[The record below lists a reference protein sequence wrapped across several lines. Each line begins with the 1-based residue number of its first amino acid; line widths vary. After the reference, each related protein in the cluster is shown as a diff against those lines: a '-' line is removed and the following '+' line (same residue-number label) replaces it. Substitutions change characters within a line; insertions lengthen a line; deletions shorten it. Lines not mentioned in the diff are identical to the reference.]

1 MSMAKSEASQKESA
15 SAADAGMT
23 ILLLDS
29 PGNEGVDFLQNMQR
43 MGMKFI
49 SERVNNKDSLFNA
62 LKKSH
67 WDILIVN
74 DKVTA
79 PSVEETLNYLTQ
91 IKNETVYL
99 LLSSV
104 EISIDLL
111 TAHYK
116 KGISAVVSSLN
127 LDYSFEV
134 FVRAA
139 ERSRRYVQHS
149 QLNEKK
155 FDLVK
160 HRDQLKSS
168 TVEAV
173 AYLSDGIHV
182 FCNDAYLKILGY
194 TDMDHLITMPF
205 IDIVSI
211 EMREKVK
218 KMILDFQHAVEVMP
232 DMEPM
237 SIPQLNVEAAGE
249 KKGII
254 DVTAIF
260 NSASFDGKDCIQ
272 VLFKDNLIQEE
283 CDKILGSLVCSL
295 REIMKRS
302 EVDKNYLIG
311 VCEQVATFASIPNFM
326 RKLEVT
332 YLAILAD
339 EILFFLSDI
348 FDQDTLDWKKIK
360 ARASI
365 SYDAIINF
373 SVLINTVRE
382 YQDSF
387 AFISSFIN
395 KLRVYRGK
403 AAVFNGL
410 LLAQKQKIK
419 FHQHYSRAPHKMEKL
434 LSKQAFYLE
443 KAGKIL
449 LLNPKDEKA
458 YLALVKII
466 SNMEK
471 IFIECRF
478 GTLWGLARGVLDTT
492 NHHNYLDAERIGAVV
507 ALAKPLYLISKGDL
521 TQLQFFEYRI
531 LSRIVNILN
540 ESKKNTLRLSLIR
553 QWLLVDSE
561 MDGQF
566 QDGLKGID
574 LNTEYGEI
582 SELSTSQDGCKNS
595 YEIKNYEKSDLN
607 QKFPVSISE
616 SKASSLDESFDPLI
630 SKLPLQPKDT
640 DLCKI
645 LKKDAD
651 MQLIGKELEKN
662 NTLLIS
668 IIDGSNESLLISEL
682 QNPLNRL
689 SAISSKYLQEE
700 YIDTVRTICRFIQ
713 NNSDKTI
720 SADIAAA
727 LQTFCLLTSRLA
739 LHLIKGAV
747 HSNIDFSIEILDLKK
762 EFSELDKISF
772 KPEMTSTPVVFGI
785 ANDVSIKSLI
795 SSINSV
801 TQIQNDAEDAEY
813 GNVIKNLQILSA
825 LAETYGID
833 DIVKL
838 ASCMETAYHFQGLDK
853 SPTSI
858 SINELLLE
866 AHVWLSDMA
875 KQLEINKVDITSS
888 QELCNRLMSATTSIT
903 IN

>member
-67 WDILIVN
+67 WDILLVN

-127 LDYSFEV
+127 LDYSLEV

-160 HRDQLKSS
+160 HRDQLKSG

-182 FCNDAYLKILGY
+182 FGNDAYLKILGY

-211 EMREKVK
+211 EMREKVN

-232 DMEPM
+232 DTEPM

-260 NSASFDGKDCIQ
+260 NSASFNGKDCIQ
-272 VLFKDNLIQEE
+272 VLFKDNLIEEE

-295 REIMKRS
+295 REIIKKS

-339 EILFFLSDI
+339 EILLLLSDI
-348 FDQDTLDWKKIK
+348 FDQNTLDWKKIK
-360 ARASI
+360 ARVSI
-365 SYDAIINF
+365 SYDAIVNF
-373 SVLINTVRE
+373 SVLIKTLRE
-382 YQDSF
+382 NQDSF
-387 AFISSFIN
+387 AFVSSYIN

-410 LLAQKQKIK
+410 LLAQEQKLK
-419 FHQHYSRAPHKMEKL
+419 FHQHYSRAPRKMEEL

-458 YLALVKII
+458 YLVLVKII
-466 SNMEK
+466 SNMEQ

-478 GTLWGLARGVLDTT
+478 GTLWGLARGVLDTS

-521 TQLQFFEYRI
+521 TPLQFFEYSM
-531 LSRIVNILN
+531 LLKIVNILN
-540 ESKKNTLRLSLIR
+540 GSEKNTMRLSLIR

-561 MDGQF
+561 MVGQL
-566 QDGLKGID
+566 QDDLKGED
-574 LNTEYGEI
+574 LNPKYGEI
-582 SELSTSQDGCKNS
+582 SVLSASQDGCKNS
-595 YEIKNYEKSDLN
+595 SQIENNNYDKSDLN

-616 SKASSLDESFDPLI
+616 SKDSSLNESFDPLI
-630 SKLPLQPKDT
+630 SKLSLQPEYT
-640 DLCKI
+640 DLCEI
-645 LKKDAD
+645 LEKDAD

-662 NTLLIS
+662 NTLLLS

-700 YIDTVRTICRFIQ
+700 YLDTVRTICRFIK

-720 SADIAAA
+720 SADIAAV
-727 LQTFCLLTSRLA
+727 LQTFCLLTSKLA
-739 LHLIKGAV
+739 LHLIKGTA

-762 EFSELDKISF
+762 EFSELDESSF
-772 KPEMTSTPVVFGI
+772 
-785 ANDVSIKSLI
+785 
-795 SSINSV
+795 
-801 TQIQNDAEDAEY
+801 
-813 GNVIKNLQILSA
+813 
-825 LAETYGID
+825 
-833 DIVKL
+833 
-838 ASCMETAYHFQGLDK
+838 
-853 SPTSI
+853 
-858 SINELLLE
+858 
-866 AHVWLSDMA
+866 
-875 KQLEINKVDITSS
+875 
-888 QELCNRLMSATTSIT
+888 
-903 IN
+903 